1 MSTPSKVFAAGGRTR
16 RIHDGDAAGGS
27 ERNTA
32 EQALEVLQLVERH
45 RVNLLLMGTNEV
57 VQRLMADLDERMHQP
72 VAKWSPGEQFV
83 LPSAEETGTMVLN
96 DVGSLQIQ
104 EQIQLLE
111 WLTSANGR
119 TQVVSTAPTLL
130 LPRVK
135 SGAFI
140 DTLYYRLNMVCLDA
154 TQG

>member
-1 MSTPSKVFAAGGRTR
+1 MSTPSKVLAAGRRTPR
-16 RIHDGDAAGGS
+16 VHDEDEGGS
-27 ERNTA
+27 ERDTA

-45 RVNLLLMGTNEV
+45 RVNLLVMGTSEV
-57 VQRLMADLDERMHQP
+57 AQRVMADLDDRMHQP
-72 VAKWSPGEQFV
+72 VAKWSPGERFV
-83 LPSAEETGTMVLN
+83 LPAAEQTGTMVLN

-104 EQIQLLE
+104 EQIELLE
-111 WLTSANGR
+111 WLASANGR